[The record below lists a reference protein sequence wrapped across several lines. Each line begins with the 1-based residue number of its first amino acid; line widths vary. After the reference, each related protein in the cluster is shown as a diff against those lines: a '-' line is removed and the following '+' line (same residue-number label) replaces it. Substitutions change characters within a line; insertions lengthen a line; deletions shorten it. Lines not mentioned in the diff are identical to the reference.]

1 MIDTSQ
7 EIRIGDLI
15 QTRKPHP
22 CGASEWTVTRTGAD
36 IKMRCSGCGR
46 IVMLTREEFSD
57 LFRLTTKNV
66 LSPEKTEGAINCIVH
81 LDEVEDV
88 AVLPAFFY

>member
-1 MIDTSQ
+1 MRYNIAIPIEGVIPMIDTAQ

-22 CGASEWTVTRTGAD
+22 CGSSEWTVTRTGAD

-46 IVMLTREEFSD
+46 IVMLTREEF
-57 LFRLTTKNV
+57 LKRRKKL
-66 LSPEKTEGAINCIVH
+66 LLQGPE
-81 LDEVEDV
+81 
-88 AVLPAFFY
+88 PAGMPG